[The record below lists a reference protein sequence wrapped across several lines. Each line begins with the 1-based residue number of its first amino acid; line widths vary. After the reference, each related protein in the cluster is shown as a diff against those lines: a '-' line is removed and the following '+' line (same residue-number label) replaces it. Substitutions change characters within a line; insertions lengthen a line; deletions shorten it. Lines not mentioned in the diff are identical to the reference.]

1 MGDKEHIQRL
11 LEKGHSSALRDEIV
25 RYVGNSPKRMK
36 ALMHFFFHEKLQ
48 YCQRSSWPVGH
59 IGLKYPN
66 LVRPY
71 AHQMI
76 EVMDNPQHDAVVR
89 NILRIYEE
97 VEIPEDVEGPL
108 CDKCF
113 EFIENPKN
121 AVAIRAFALTVLQRI
136 ARKFP
141 ELQQELVAQAK
152 EIMPTG
158 TAALKVRCRRI
169 LKEFDVS

>member
-59 IGLKYPN
+59 IGLKYPD

-113 EFIENPKN
+113 EFIENPKY
-121 AVAIRAFALTVLQRI
+121 AVAIRAFALTVLQRSKEVSRI
-136 ARKFP
+136 AAGTCSAGQRNNAYRYGCL
-141 ELQQELVAQAK
+141 EGAMQED
-152 EIMPTG
+152 T
-158 TAALKVRCRRI
+158 
-169 LKEFDVS
+169 